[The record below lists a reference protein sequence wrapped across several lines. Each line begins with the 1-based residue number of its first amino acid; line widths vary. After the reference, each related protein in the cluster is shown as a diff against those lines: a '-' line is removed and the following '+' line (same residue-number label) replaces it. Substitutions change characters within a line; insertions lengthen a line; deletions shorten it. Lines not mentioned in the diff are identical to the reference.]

1 MGIQGLNG
9 DQFGAKWNAYE
20 QAMARGN
27 DFGLKGKEVAE
38 QMGRYAEGL
47 QYDQMKAINKAQ
59 GREYARMLAEEQQ
72 ALTNGLAGKS
82 AVSTNPLNLTSSN
95 NGINVVR
102 KTQVGTKK
110 TGFKYFFV
118 DDTGK
123 VYQVDKSAYNAI
135 AQKGNIKLNGKMG
148 NPVSVKNLPKK
159 VLQQFNKYM
168 NKRSTV
174 TANAAS
180 SSGMTITEEGRK
192 IRDKIDEILHRPTDF
207 SPENLDKWSGHGPNP
222 GMDHLNNWYRDLEQA
237 DNVVT
242 NNKLETLTGKFDEFG
257 NRFNNIDDHLG
268 RIDGKVDGIY
278 QNVEKLKRG
287 IGEAN
292 GKIIGKIDD
301 VAQNVTV
308 LTDKV
313 DDVSQNVSKLKRGLG
328 EVSGK
333 IIGKVDDNTKAL
345 SELANKVDD
354 LAKGNKKM
362 ALIGGAIAL
371 AGAAVAGIA
380 GYLLGKKAGSDDKVN
395 AEETTPVVTTP
406 EDEIRQEETPVVTT
420 PEDEI
425 EQEEITPIVT
435 PPVVTVPEEE
445 QEKEEVPPVETIDP
459 NSPVDADGKMTVKK
473 GDGLW
478 HLAKRYLEYNFKNEP
493 EKFENLSE
501 NEQHKLILKE
511 VYRIAKLNEFKL
523 VTKVINGKVQVV
535 TEPMIH
541 PGDKIQIIKKM
552 DTAA

>member
-9 DQFGAKWNAYE
+9 DQFGAKWKAYE

-27 DFGLKGKEVAE
+27 DFGLKGQEVAE

-47 QYDQMKAINKAQ
+47 QYDQMKAFNKAQ

-72 ALTNGLAGKS
+72 ALTNCLVGKS
-82 AVSTNPLNLTSSN
+82 PVSTNPLNLTSSN

-118 DDTGK
+118 DDAGK

-159 VLQQFNKYM
+159 VQQQFNKYI
-168 NKRSTV
+168 NKTSIV

-222 GMDHLNNWYRDLEQA
+222 GMDDLNNWYRDLEQA

-242 NNKLETLTGKFDEFG
+242 NNKLETLTGKLDDFG

-278 QNVEKLKRG
+278 QNVE
-287 IGEAN
+287 
-292 GKIIGKIDD
+292 
-301 VAQNVTV
+301 
-308 LTDKV
+308 
-313 DDVSQNVSKLKRGLG
+313 KLKRGLG

-371 AGAAVAGIA
+371 VGAAVAGIA

-406 EDEIRQEETPVVTT
+406 EDEIK
-420 PEDEI
+420 
-425 EQEEITPIVT
+425 QEEITPIVT